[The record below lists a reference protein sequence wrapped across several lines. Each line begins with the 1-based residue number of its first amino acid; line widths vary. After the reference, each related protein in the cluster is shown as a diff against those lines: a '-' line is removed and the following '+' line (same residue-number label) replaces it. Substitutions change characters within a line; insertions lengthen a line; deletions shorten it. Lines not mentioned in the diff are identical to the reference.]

1 MTLINGACS
10 NPACHK
16 PFQVLGKPDQY
27 DIVIVRI
34 EYPTKRPENRVVSLC
49 KECKSTITKAMV
61 ENATR
66 DVLARLI
73 EVDENRLKTKE
84 FKETEKNELMY
95 AKVVD
100 FSLDAD
106 EHEKKYKQ

>member
-1 MTLINGACS
+1 
-10 NPACHK
+10 
-16 PFQVLGKPDQY
+16 
-27 DIVIVRI
+27 
-34 EYPTKRPENRVVSLC
+34 
-49 KECKSTITKAMV
+49 MV

-66 DVLARLI
+66 DVLARLML